1 VNALP
6 DTRLRRIAFKVW
18 AAVLVVGFGLGS
30 FGLITLGLGWFES
43 VEGVAGP
50 VTDLGY
56 GALVGI
62 ILTMGL
68 LVQLRAPEEKIAGVQ
83 QAALVIP
90 ALLIGSALASDSQN
104 VVVALLL
111 VPALGILLALHP
123 ARREFLTRRAGLSPK
138 LLVIAVLG
146 AIPLGAYALDMGAEA
161 RDLVGPPHHVQRLS
175 TMAAMAIAL
184 VLAGGL
190 AALRTQGWRIP
201 AWSAGTAAVVFG
213 LASVVFPDQRG
224 AEGRGWGGVAIAGG
238 VLFITVA
245 ELESRRGKPR
255 VR

>member
-1 VNALP
+1 
-6 DTRLRRIAFKVW
+6 
-18 AAVLVVGFGLGS
+18 
-30 FGLITLGLGWFES
+30 
-43 VEGVAGP
+43 
-50 VTDLGY
+50 
-56 GALVGI
+56 
-62 ILTMGL
+62 M
-68 LVQLRAPEEKIAGVQ
+68 
-83 QAALVIP
+83 
-90 ALLIGSALASDSQN
+90 
-104 VVVALLL
+104 
-111 VPALGILLALHP
+111 ALHP
-123 ARREFLTRRAGLSPK
+123 ARREFLARRAGLSLK

-146 AIPLGAYALDMGAEA
+146 AIPLGAYAVDMGAEA

-175 TMAAMAIAL
+175 TMAAMAIAV

-224 AEGRGWGGVAIAGG
+224 AVGRGWGLVAIAGG

-245 ELESRRGKPR
+245 ELESGSGKPR